1 MGEKDVIFC
10 RFNMVLPAWVWTV
23 QNTWLKMK
31 PKVCLTKK
39 QQVEYWTQ
47 HLIQARIDGDTK
59 KVKIYESLILKLGGV
74 IKK

>member
-1 MGEKDVIFC
+1 
-10 RFNMVLPAWVWTV
+10 
-23 QNTWLKMK
+23 MK
-31 PKVCLTKK
+31 QKICLTKK